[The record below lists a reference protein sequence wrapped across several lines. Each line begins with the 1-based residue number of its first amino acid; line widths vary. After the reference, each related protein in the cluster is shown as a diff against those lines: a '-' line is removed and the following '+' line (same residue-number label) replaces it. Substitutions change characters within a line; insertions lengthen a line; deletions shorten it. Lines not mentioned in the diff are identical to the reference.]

1 MLRIGVMSDDKDDK
15 PDKGMGTS
23 GEIRRREEFAKETA
37 RKEAERQ
44 RELERLREAERR
56 RSEADK

>member
-1 MLRIGVMSDDKDDK
+1 MLRVGAMGDKDDD
-15 PDKGMGTS
+15 PDKGMGTT
-23 GEIRRREEFAKETA
+23 GEIRRREEFAKEAA

-56 RSEADK
+56 RRESDK